1 MNPSAIELMRQW
13 LQQHGNPYIV
23 GVSKELA
30 APFNAEFRRRCP
42 KLYEVAKEHVRLCR
56 RHTRRYGLGQP
67 VYTYIDY
74 QDINAYPLSA
84 IDPYPKAPTAAVLLA
99 DTAMMLAARYPS
111 LTDGSRLFSPAV

>member
-1 MNPSAIELMRQW
+1 MNPSVIELMRQW
-13 LQQHGNPYIV
+13 LQQHDNPYIV

-56 RHTRRYGLGQP
+56 RHTRRYARDV

-74 QDINAYPLSA
+74 QDINAYPLPA

-99 DTAMMLAARYPS
+99 DTAMMLATRYPS